1 MNAPAPPSPG
11 DGGLARTALL
21 GCLAAASLGFA
32 AGMLRYWFGFFVLI
46 QGAAAGGLGAWGV
59 SLLAGGAGKGPGHPG
74 PAKAFRCALLWTAV
88 FIVAE
93 LAGLGLAQPWFEP
106 LGWAARVLE
115 GRTVEPAFGI
125 SATGPVHKAFA
136 GGASGPFWLV
146 LNAIDLAIML
156 VFFMALPWSAP
167 KSRGKRKAGS

>member
-1 MNAPAPPSPG
+1 MSAPAPPSPG
-11 DGGLARTALL
+11 DAGLARTVLL
-21 GCLAAASLGFA
+21 GCVAAASLGFA

-59 SLLAGGAGKGPGHPG
+59 SLLAGGTRKGPKHPG
-74 PAKAFRCALLWTAV
+74 PARAFRCALLWTAV

-115 GRTVEPAFGI
+115 GRTVEPVYGI
-125 SATGPVHKAFA
+125 HAAGPVHKAFA

-156 VFFMALPWSAP
+156 VFFMTLPWSAP
-167 KSRGKRKAGS
+167 GSIRKRRTHS